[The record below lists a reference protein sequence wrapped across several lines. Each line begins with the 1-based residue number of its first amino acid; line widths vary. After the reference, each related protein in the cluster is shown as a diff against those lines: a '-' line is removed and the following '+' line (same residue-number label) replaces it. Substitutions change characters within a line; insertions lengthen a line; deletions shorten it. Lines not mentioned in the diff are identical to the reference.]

1 MTGIRQLGGVVLP
14 AVTVGQG
21 EESRSQAQSL
31 AQTGRLGS
39 DETTVDQLTT
49 EAPGTEIRGSYD
61 VTSGIPADRIAM
73 VAGEFDE
80 LVGAGRGPLP
90 LFDTDGSATF
100 SRRGFYSISDGSV
113 DPVHPTRPDV
123 QQYRLT
129 LERAGTRRDS
139 FRAVA
144 LNPVDITS
152 LFGGSDPAGVYIPAA
167 AEKTMW
173 LDRADETTQSASST
187 ATTSSSRGV
196 VARYVPPAG
205 LDRPALVYDIPEPA
219 DVRGVVVFDTR
230 GNAAK
235 FDGDGVRQ
243 WQAVYQSGHEFEG
256 DIVLSSDRLR
266 LRVREG
272 SGGQVT
278 AERYAGGS
286 WSAVG
291 LPSSPWYVLDVDLLR
306 LGQHRATAQL
316 RFRQSGE
323 ADYVVSV
330 ALNYG
335 REVAVVSPVAD
346 ESDPIPPDIE
356 SLLAPIAS
364 GRSTDPQPG
373 RTLVSREVTRR

>member
-61 VTSGIPADRIAM
+61 ATSGIPADRIAM
-73 VAGEFDE
+73 LAGEFDE

-90 LFDTDGSATF
+90 LFDTDDSATF
-100 SRRGFYSISDGSV
+100 ARRGFYSISDGSV

-144 LNPVDITS
+144 LNPVNITTPFS
-152 LFGGSDPAGVYIPAA
+152 GSDPPGVYIPAA
-167 AEKTMW
+167 ADKTMW
-173 LDRADETTQSASST
+173 LDRADETTQSASSV

-205 LDRPALVYDIPEPA
+205 LNRPALVYDIPEPE

-235 FDGDGVRQ
+235 FDGG
-243 WQAVYQSGHEFEG
+243 
-256 DIVLSSDRLR
+256 
-266 LRVREG
+266 RERR
-272 SGGQVT
+272 S
-278 AERYAGGS
+278 
-286 WSAVG
+286 
-291 LPSSPWYVLDVDLLR
+291 
-306 LGQHRATAQL
+306 QL
-316 RFRQSGE
+316 RPG
-323 ADYVVSV
+323 
-330 ALNYG
+330 G
-335 REVAVVSPVAD
+335 R
-346 ESDPIPPDIE
+346 
-356 SLLAPIAS
+356 
-364 GRSTDPQPG
+364 TCQPG
-373 RTLVSREVTRR
+373 RRRVRPHPAGY

>member
-61 VTSGIPADRIAM
+61 ATSGIPADRIAM
-73 VAGEFDE
+73 VAAEFDE

-90 LFDTDGSATF
+90 LFDTDDSATF
-100 SRRGFYSISDGSV
+100 ARRGFYSISDGSV

-144 LNPVDITS
+144 LNPVNITTPFS
-152 LFGGSDPAGVYIPAA
+152 GSDPPGVYIPAA
-167 AEKTMW
+167 ADKTMW
-173 LDRADETTQSASST
+173 LDRADETTQSASSV

-205 LDRPALVYDIPEPA
+205 LNRPALVYDIPEPE

-335 REVAVVSPVAD
+335 REVALVSPAAD